1 LRRRRSAKEGSL
13 EPIRIGSRGSPLAR
27 WQVEHVAERLRA
39 AVPGRRVE
47 IEIIRTSAEKF
58 PEEEPQAVGVGMF
71 TREIDEELLARRI
84 DLAVHSLKDI
94 PSQLHP
100 ELTIAAVPAR
110 EVPLDAF
117 VGTQAGPER
126 PALWDLP
133 EGSVIGTGSPR
144 RKAQLLHRRPDLK
157 VVPLRGNVETRI
169 RKAREGSM
177 AGIILAQAG
186 LRRLGREE
194 LITHSLPCEWLVPA
208 VGQGALAVTARSDR
222 AEMLTLAAHLEHPP
236 TRARITAERAFLAAL
251 RGGCQVPAGALA
263 EVQESPESPSVLW
276 IIGVLASLDGERC
289 IRGVLSGPAER
300 AEEIGRQLAEDLLGR
315 GGREV
320 LEDVRAGVGGGGP
333 RT

>member
-1 LRRRRSAKEGSL
+1 M
-13 EPIRIGSRGSPLAR
+13 
-27 WQVEHVAERLRA
+27 AERLRS
-39 AVPGRRVE
+39 AVPGLQVA

-71 TREIDEELLARRI
+71 TREIDEELVAGRV

-94 PSQLHP
+94 PSQLPP
-100 ELTIAAVPAR
+100 ELTIAAVPER
-110 EVPLDAF
+110 EVPFDAF
-117 VGTQAGPER
+117 VGTRSGPDR

-133 EGSVIGTGSPR
+133 EGSAVGTGSPR

-157 VVPLRGNVETRI
+157 IVPLRGNVETRI
-169 RKAREGSM
+169 RKAREGSL

-194 LITHSLPCEWLVPA
+194 LITHTLPSEWMVPA
-208 VGQGALAVTARSDR
+208 VGQGALAVTARADR
-222 AEMLTLAAHLEHPP
+222 RDMVSLAAGLEH
-236 TRARITAERAFLAAL
+236 ARSRVRVTAERAFLATL

-263 EVQESPESPSVLW
+263 EVQEAPGSPPVLW
-276 IIGVLASLDGERC
+276 IIGVVASHDGEKC
-289 IRGVLSGPAER
+289 VRGVLSGPVER

-320 LEDVRAGVGGGGP
+320 LEGVRGGEGSGGP